1 MHTPCRGMQIVKPA
15 NKPRVINTYLC
26 KFLVFCWCSHLFDM
40 HSFDLLEALKRC
52 WVLNS
57 YLRRL
62 LVFCWVVLFLFF
74 FNKFASILFIW
85 THISFKR
92 TKESFHSLPDGTEC
106 SLTLLQRPCV
116 RHRLSL
122 GSYFCFGGR
131 QDAGGARAK
140 GEQVDLKTARSS
152 HDFINVFYS
161 FVEADF
167 WWVVGFKRGFLCSCF
182 WHLKSLAL
190 EIHGSNPS
198 AMVKL
203 SYWGDFPTKF
213 ECFFFFWVQFSDSAF
228 KQFNMIWD
236 CETNCKECVSCR
248 SA

>member
-15 NKPRVINTYLC
+15 NKPSVINTYLC

-74 FNKFASILFIW
+74 LTNLHRFYLFEP
-85 THISFKR
+85 TFPLNALK
-92 TKESFHSLPDGTEC
+92 SFHSLPDGTEC

-203 SYWGDFPTKF
+203 SY
-213 ECFFFFWVQFSDSAF
+213 
-228 KQFNMIWD
+228 
-236 CETNCKECVSCR
+236 
-248 SA
+248 